1 MWTSLWLGVALAAK
15 PTATDLGML
24 KADVAR
30 WDQMLEADGTYQ
42 FNWTDDELKL
52 LAEGQFVKRRE
63 RLEGADRA
71 IGAIW
76 TSANIDP
83 LWVAVQDEEHAALVK
98 GLTEERM
105 PGRTFQHK
113 LLFQRVDLPWPFVD
127 RQWMIEVVNNT
138 ALFEKSGGKCWER
151 TWRPIPLR
159 GAQAEAENAVWVSTN
174 DGGWM
179 VAEVAGGTLV
189 VFHVRTVMGG
199 NVPEDAAT
207 KYYMTTVGGMLRDIV
222 ARSMEMPEHYVEGH
236 SPVLHPDGKPIGLFD
251 GPADEAAVASP

>member
-15 PTATDLGML
+15 PATTDLAAL

-30 WDQMLEADGTYQ
+30 WDKMIEADGTYQ

-52 LAEGQFVKRRE
+52 LAAGQFVKRRE

-71 IGAIW
+71 MGAIW
-76 TSANIDP
+76 TSAKIDP
-83 LWVAVQDEEHAALVK
+83 LWVAVQDEAHAVLIK

-105 PGRTFQHK
+105 PGSTFQHK
-113 LLFQRVDLPWPFVD
+113 LLFQRVDLPWPFAD

-138 ALFEKSGGKCWER
+138 VLFEKSGGKCWER
-151 TWRPIPLR
+151 TWSLIPLR
-159 GAQAEAENAVWVSTN
+159 GAQAEEENAVWVTTN

-179 VAEVAGGTLV
+179 VAEAGGGTLV
-189 VFHVRTVMGG
+189 AFHVRTIMGG

-207 KYYMTTVGGMLRDIV
+207 KYYMTTVGGMLREIV
-222 ARSMEMPEHYVEGH
+222 ARSLEMPEHYVGGH
-236 SPVLHPDGKPIGLFD
+236 SPILYPDGNPIATFD
-251 GPADEAAVASP
+251 APDLEAPISQ